1 MSDGHPQVLR
11 GLQLKEIGRYEDA
24 EKAFR
29 EGLAQEPNDAF
40 ALHHL
45 ASCQFHMAGRQR
57 DALTTIDS
65 AISLEPNQPDHHIL
79 RAFILCVLDR
89 PKEALAAAQIALGLA
104 PNESGAYT
112 AEAQAYLQM
121 ENWPA
126 AERAARQS
134 LALDADNSGAANQ
147 LAQALRLQNKQA
159 ENDAHLAGMLA
170 RDPDDAFT
178 HANAGWSALNRG
190 EHRQAEVH
198 FREALRIDPDFDYAR
213 EGLLN
218 SFRARS
224 PIYRAYLRYSFAMQ
238 RLSSGARWAVIL
250 GLYFGMQVAKRFP
263 GGIIVVA
270 LYFMFVLWVWVAR
283 PFGNFMLLFDS
294 FAKYALRPREKL
306 EAAVV
311 GGGLFLGIVSAIG
324 SFALRS
330 TSLELVSS
338 TALFVGLGCI
348 ASSFPFSMTF
358 TNQSRMGVWIFGA
371 VGGATLLA
379 TVVIILALWLPGLPE
394 QKGITNFFMWTCIA
408 CLAST
413 WLGNVP
419 ALNKRG

>member
-1 MSDGHPQVLR
+1 MSLDTPHPQLLR
-11 GLQLKEIGRYEDA
+11 GLQLKELGRYADA
-24 EKAFR
+24 ESAFK
-29 EGLAQEPNDAF
+29 EALAQEPNDAF
-40 ALHHL
+40 ALHQL
-45 ASCQFHMAGRQR
+45 AGCQWQIAGRQK
-57 DALTTIDS
+57 DALQTINQ
-65 AISLEPNQPDHHIL
+65 AIAVEPNDSEHHIL

-89 PKEALAAAQIALGLA
+89 PKEALASAQTALGLS
-104 PNESGAYT
+104 PNEGGAYN

-126 AERAARQS
+126 AERAARQA

-190 EHRQAEVH
+190 EHRAAEVH

-224 PIYRAYLRYSFAMQ
+224 PLYRAYLKYSFAMQ
-238 RLSSGARWAVIL
+238 RLSSGARWALII
-250 GLYFGMQVAKRFP
+250 GLYFAVKFAGQLP
-263 GGIIVVA
+263 GGIVLVA
-270 LYFMFVLWVWVAR
+270 LYFLFVLWVWVAR
-283 PFGNFMLLFDS
+283 PVGNFLLLFDP
-294 FAKYALRPREKL
+294 FAKFALRPREKT

-311 GGGLFLGIVSAIG
+311 GGALLAGLFAV
-324 SFALRS
+324 
-330 TSLELVSS
+330 
-338 TALFVGLGCI
+338 I
-348 ASSFPFSMTF
+348 ASLGFDLPVVRLSGIGLIAAAFPLSLTF
-358 TNQSRMGVWIFGA
+358 TNPSRAGTWLFGMIGA
-371 VGGATLLA
+371 ATLLA
-379 TVVIILALWLPGLPE
+379 TLLIVSTAALPMIPDKTVINIFTGA
-394 QKGITNFFMWTCIA
+394 CIG

-413 WLGNVP
+413 WLGNIP
-419 ALNKRG
+419 ALRK